1 MRVRIEWKPQDCWI
15 GAFWKAGHLWVCI
28 VPMLPIHFYRLS
40 NEGGAM
46 GHCEK
51 VRGNDQHR
59 RIEEGDGGDS

>member
-40 NEGGAM
+40 NEGG
-46 GHCEK
+46 
-51 VRGNDQHR
+51 
-59 RIEEGDGGDS
+59 GDGSLREGAGQ